1 MAASF
6 GPRRWRHGGDPAGL
20 VAAGAGRADGGGV
33 GRLYRGPAPGDEPQP
48 ADRRP
53 AHGDPA
59 GADRPGAGGDVS
71 LLVHGDRAG
80 PHRDHRPRPLVSAP
94 VRHPAAGDVARQHH
108 DRRGPGDGSPHRQ
121 RLAPAGGD
129 REPSDAR
136 PALAGGDR
144 GHSPRGDA
152 QRPDAD
158 DQRHGR
164 RRGGQ
169 PAGDDDRPDPGRHRP
184 GAGGEISDP
193 DHVRDHLGHRLR
205 HPGGGGRGQPAALR
219 RPRAAAPRPPGGT
232 AAMSPVLSL
241 LSLLRRLAADRL
253 LLVLLVAFPLLWL
266 ANPEGPSALVARVH
280 WPTIAAL
287 AELMLLSRLLEES
300 GYLARWG
307 RALLER
313 VHGERRLAAAL
324 ILFSALLSAVVTNDV
339 ALFVV
344 VPLIL
349 GLDAVA
355 RLPIGRL
362 IVFQA
367 LAVNAGSTRRPVGT
381 PQHLSLWQAY
391 EVGFGEFL
399 LAMLPLGAGL
409 TLLLLALVPL
419 AFPARRIEVHEAIAM
434 PPARPRLM
442 WLALAGYPLFLWLAD
457 GGQAL
462 PAALAVG
469 GLCLLLAWRVLLGV
483 DWALLLV
490 FVLMFI
496 DLGLLGEWAWMQRL
510 LATVPAWPGGL
521 LTGGAAIS
529 QLVSNVPATLL
540 LAEVAGEW
548 RPLAWGVS
556 VGGFGL
562 AIGSLANLIALRL
575 GKRPGLWGEFHRW
588 SLPMLAL
595 SLLLA
600 FALERLMGA

>member
-1 MAASF
+1 
-6 GPRRWRHGGDPAGL
+6 
-20 VAAGAGRADGGGV
+20 
-33 GRLYRGPAPGDEPQP
+33 
-48 ADRRP
+48 
-53 AHGDPA
+53 
-59 GADRPGAGGDVS
+59 
-71 LLVHGDRAG
+71 
-80 PHRDHRPRPLVSAP
+80 
-94 VRHPAAGDVARQHH
+94 
-108 DRRGPGDGSPHRQ
+108 
-121 RLAPAGGD
+121 
-129 REPSDAR
+129 
-136 PALAGGDR
+136 
-144 GHSPRGDA
+144 
-152 QRPDAD
+152 
-158 DQRHGR
+158 
-164 RRGGQ
+164 
-169 PAGDDDRPDPGRHRP
+169 
-184 GAGGEISDP
+184 
-193 DHVRDHLGHRLR
+193 
-205 HPGGGGRGQPAALR
+205 
-219 RPRAAAPRPPGGT
+219 
-232 AAMSPVLSL
+232 MSPVLSL

-287 AELMLLSRLLEES
+287 AGLMLLSRLLEES

-313 VHGERRLAAAL
+313 VHGERCLAAAL

-362 IVFQA
+362 IAFQA
-367 LAVNAGSTRRPVGT
+367 LAVNAGSTLSPVGN
-381 PQHLSLWQAY
+381 PQNLYLWQAY

-469 GLCLLLAWRVLLGV
+469 GLCLLLARRVLLGV
-483 DWALLLV
+483 DWPLLLV